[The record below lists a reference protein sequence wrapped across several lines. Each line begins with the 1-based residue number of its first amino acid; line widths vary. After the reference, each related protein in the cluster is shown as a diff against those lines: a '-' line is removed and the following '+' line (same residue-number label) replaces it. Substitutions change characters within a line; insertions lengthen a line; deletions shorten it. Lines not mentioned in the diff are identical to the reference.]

1 MADVNAI
8 IAQGVRPIKVL
19 NPLDME
25 AAAAKISSARQE
37 QELNALRMAAYQ
49 RGVEEQNALR
59 RSLQE
64 SYNPE
69 TGEYDLTRARTL
81 GGQYGADPM
90 ALQQFASGQE
100 TAAVRRE
107 NIAAQR
113 AQREQTTEANKR
125 NMIGSALMAAMR
137 DSSDDNLTLIN
148 NTLQSSG
155 INASKEISYL
165 LGLPP
170 EQRITALESLVRTSA
185 DARAILNEAA
195 KAAAPKVVPG
205 GGAVF
210 VGGEFKTPPSMPAK
224 PTNLQSDYAAAVQQ
238 GFRGS
243 LVDFA
248 SAISEARRAPKT
260 GGEGG
265 TPKAPPGY
273 RFTPEGNL
281 EAIPG
286 GPAAPK
292 PMSAQQTEKLKADM
306 SKNRSAAIDSIDKS
320 DDILNVIQRISTA
333 PGLSGATGL
342 SARVFS
348 MPEGPA
354 ARAETLM
361 GELRGKVTGLGKAI
375 ASAGGAIGSIATQ
388 EWKILADMVANLD
401 PTKGR
406 NAYLEQLKQ
415 VELYAE
421 RVKGRVAEAYNTQYE
436 DKFEQFPN
444 FQLPKTPPTEAVND
458 LLAGKG
464 TDAQF
469 DAVFGPGAAAR
480 ARKKGK

>member
-1 MADVNAI
+1 MADINAL
-8 IAQGVRPIKVL
+8 IAQGIRPIEIQDPVSR
-19 NPLDME
+19 
-25 AAAAKISSARQE
+25 AARFAALEGAQQERQM
-37 QELNALRMAAYQ
+37 NALRMQEYQ

-59 RSLQE
+59 ELLRSGVDLSTPEGQRRLLATSPTAGQALIKGRLE
-64 SYNPE
+64 SGKLEAETQMKQVDIAEKTINRYRDMLPGLTSPE
-69 TGEYDLTRARTL
+69 QARQWTRAVYSDPTL
-81 GGQYGADPM
+81 APVFSRLGATPEQ
-90 ALQQFASGQE
+90 AA
-100 TAAVRRE
+100 AAVPDDPAAFENWRR
-107 NIAAQR
+107 
-113 AQREQTTEANKR
+113 TT
-125 NMIGSALMAAMR
+125 AMR
-137 DSSDDNLTLIN
+137 APDFINLI
-148 NTLQSSG
+148 
-155 INASKEISYL
+155 KE
-165 LGLPP
+165 
-170 EQRITALESLVRTSA
+170 
-185 DARAILNEAA
+185 D
-195 KAAAPKVVPG
+195 APKVVPS

-210 VGGEFKTPPSMPAK
+210 VGGGFKMPPSMPAK
-224 PTNLQSDYAAAVQQ
+224 PTNLQIDYAAAVNQ
-238 GFRGS
+238 GFQGS

-248 SAISEARRAPKT
+248 RAISEARRAPTT

-265 TPKAPPGY
+265 ALKAPPGY

-292 PMSAQQTEKLKADM
+292 PLSAQQTEKLKADM

-348 MPEGPA
+348 MPEGAA

-361 GELRGKVTGLGKAI
+361 GELKGKVTGLGKAI
-375 ASAGGAIGSIATQ
+375 ASASGAIGSIATQ

-401 PTKGR
+401 PTKGQK
-406 NAYLEQLKQ
+406 AYLEQLKQ

-421 RVKGRVAEAYNTQYE
+421 RVKARVSEAYNTQYE

-444 FQLPKTPPTEAVND
+444 FQLPKTPPTEAVNA
-458 LLAGKG
+458 LLAGQG

>member
-64 SYNPE
+64 SYNPA

-81 GGQYGADPM
+81 GAQYGADPM

-100 TAAVRRE
+100 TAAVQRE

-185 DARAILNEAA
+185 DARAMLNEAA
-195 KAAAPKVVPG
+195 KAAEPKVVPG

-248 SAISEARRAPKT
+248 RAISEARLQR

-265 TPKAPPGY
+265 APKAPSGY

-292 PMSAQQTEKLKADM
+292 PLSAQQTEKLKADM
-306 SKNRSAAIDSIDKS
+306 SKSRSAAIDSIDKS

-342 SARVFS
+342 SAYVFS

-354 ARAETLM
+354 ARAETIM
-361 GELRGKVTGLGKAI
+361 GELRGKVTGLGKEL
-375 ASAGGAIGSIATQ
+375 ASAGGAIGSIATK

-401 PTKGR
+401 PAKGKK
-406 NAYLEQLKQ
+406 AYLEQLKQ
-415 VELYAE
+415 VELYADL
-421 RVKGRVAEAYNTQYE
+421 VKGRVAEAYNTQYE

-444 FQLPKTPPTEAVND
+444 FRLPKTPPTEAVNA
-458 LLAGKG
+458 LLAGQG